1 VNLGRIISDFG
12 VGLVNLGWII
22 SDFGLG
28 LVKFWACFVVN
39 GIC

>member
-1 VNLGRIISDFG
+1 MNLGRIISDFG